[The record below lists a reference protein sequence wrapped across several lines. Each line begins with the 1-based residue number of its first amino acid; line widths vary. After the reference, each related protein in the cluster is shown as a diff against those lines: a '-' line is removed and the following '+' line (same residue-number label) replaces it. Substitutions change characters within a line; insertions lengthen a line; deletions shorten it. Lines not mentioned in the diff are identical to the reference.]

1 MKKSILLVMFAL
13 LSVAGFS
20 QVSWNAKVGMNIS
33 NFTGDLDV
41 SAKVGVKLG
50 VGMEYAFNDTWLLQP
65 SLFLSQKGA
74 KFSATVSGDEA
85 DVKFNAMNFE
95 LPIMMAARFNVANNT
110 NIVVSAGPY
119 MAYGVGGKTR
129 TKMRIGGAKTDIKEN
144 TFGSDA
150 FDRFDAGLGVGV
162 AAEFGRI
169 IVGLDG
175 QFGLVKLMD
184 MNIDSNPKNINCAI
198 TLGYKF

>member
-1 MKKSILLVMFAL
+1 MGSEMCIRD
-13 LSVAGFS
+13 
-20 QVSWNAKVGMNIS
+20 S

-85 DVKFNAMNFE
+85 DVKFNAMYFE

>member
-85 DVKFNAMNFE
+85 DVKFNAMYFE

-110 NIVVSAGPY
+110 NIVVSAGSV
-119 MAYGVGGKTR
+119 YGLWSR
-129 TKMRIGGAKTDIKEN
+129 REN
-144 TFGSDA
+144 QNKNEDWRSE
-150 FDRFDAGLGVGV
+150 DR
-162 AAEFGRI
+162 
-169 IVGLDG
+169 
-175 QFGLVKLMD
+175 
-184 MNIDSNPKNINCAI
+184 
-198 TLGYKF
+198 YKRKHFW

>member
-85 DVKFNAMNFE
+85 DVKFNAMYFE

-119 MAYGVGGKTR
+119 MAYGGKTR

>member
-85 DVKFNAMNFE
+85 DVKFNAMYFE

-119 MAYGVGGKTR
+119 MAYGVPLHARKPR
-129 TKMRIGGAKTDIKEN
+129 A
-144 TFGSDA
+144 
-150 FDRFDAGLGVGV
+150 
-162 AAEFGRI
+162 
-169 IVGLDG
+169 
-175 QFGLVKLMD
+175 Q
-184 MNIDSNPKNINCAI
+184 C
-198 TLGYKF
+198 

>member
-85 DVKFNAMNFE
+85 DVKFNAMYFE

-110 NIVVSAGPY
+110 NIVV
-119 MAYGVGGKTR
+119 YGLWSR
-129 TKMRIGGAKTDIKEN
+129 REN
-144 TFGSDA
+144 QNKNEDWRSE
-150 FDRFDAGLGVGV
+150 DR
-162 AAEFGRI
+162 
-169 IVGLDG
+169 
-175 QFGLVKLMD
+175 
-184 MNIDSNPKNINCAI
+184 
-198 TLGYKF
+198 YKRKHFWQ

>member
-1 MKKSILLVMFAL
+1 MFAL

-85 DVKFNAMNFE
+85 DVKFNAMYFE

-129 TKMRIGGAKTDIKEN
+129 TKMRIWRSE
-144 TFGSDA
+144 
-150 FDRFDAGLGVGV
+150 DRYK
-162 AAEFGRI
+162 R
-169 IVGLDG
+169 
-175 QFGLVKLMD
+175 
-184 MNIDSNPKNINCAI
+184 KN
-198 TLGYKF
+198 FW